1 MSKSAKQEDVRFGK
15 FGTVSFTKTTRVNAF
30 IDHLES
36 GKVMTTQCTHCGMVF
51 FPPRADC
58 CVCLSS
64 EMNWKEVSG
73 SGTLVSFS
81 QLKFAPI
88 GFDGDL
94 PYSIAL
100 LDYGAFR
107 VFGRID
113 SSLDIEQLRI
123 GMAMQTVV
131 NRLPNGQLNYV
142 FQPVK

>member
-1 MSKSAKQEDVRFGK
+1 MSKTAKQEDVRFGK
-15 FGTVSFTKTTRVNAF
+15 FGTVSFTKTTRVNDF

-36 GKVMTTQCTHCGMVF
+36 GKVMTTQCAHCGKVF

-100 LDYGAFR
+100 LDYVAFR

-142 FQPVK
+142 FKAVD